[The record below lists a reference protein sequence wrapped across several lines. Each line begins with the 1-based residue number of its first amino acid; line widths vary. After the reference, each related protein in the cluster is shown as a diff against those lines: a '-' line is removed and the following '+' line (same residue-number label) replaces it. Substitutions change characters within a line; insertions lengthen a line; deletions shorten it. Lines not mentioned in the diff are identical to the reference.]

1 MKKIDLTHI
10 NGRIVYRHFT
20 FWSIQQNNCQVT
32 LTKSRGVQDCI
43 TLFAINRIAHVH
55 GLIVADRKFRIDWQ
69 HWSIETSA
77 ELIVASLIARKA
89 FNHGGWRLIQVFG
102 LGQYESIKSP
112 PRNRRIEWIIN
123 KTRSFF
129 LRGRLRK
136 GDKGNR
142 HFLRET
148 ILRN

>member
-32 LTKSRGVQDCI
+32 LTKSRGVQDCTHPFRDQSNCTRAWI
-43 TLFAINRIAHVH
+43 DSC
-55 GLIVADRKFRIDWQ
+55 GKFRIDWQ

-142 HFLRET
+142 HFLHET